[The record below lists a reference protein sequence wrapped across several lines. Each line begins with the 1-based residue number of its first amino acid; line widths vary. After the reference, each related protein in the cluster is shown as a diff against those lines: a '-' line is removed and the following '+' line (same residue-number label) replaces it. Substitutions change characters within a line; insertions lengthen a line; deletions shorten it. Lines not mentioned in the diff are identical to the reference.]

1 MAPAV
6 AAVAVVA
13 VVAAVAVAEVLPV
26 LLLVLLPVL
35 LPVLLLQVAEGRAL
49 LAHKLLLVRLQV
61 AVVLAACRVALPPEA
76 EVAALLLV
84 QGLVASENLGS
95 R

>member
-13 VVAAVAVAEVLPV
+13 APRAVVAV
-26 LLLVLLPVL
+26 LLVL
-35 LPVLLLQVAEGRAL
+35 LPVLLLQVA
-49 LAHKLLLVRLQV
+49 
-61 AVVLAACRVALPPEA
+61 VVLAPLRQQP
-76 EVAALLLV
+76 EVAAAVELV
-84 QGLVASENLGS
+84 QGLVASEILRS